1 MRDLAVPGN
10 GDYDFYALP
19 ALSSSQHAH
28 HVLVRNTLILVHNG
42 GPGCGELWIDPNKIP
57 HQYMRTSNEGV
68 IRAEEFGASG
78 PYTRQMVER

>member
-28 HVLVRNTLILVHNG
+28 HVLARNTLVLVHNG
-42 GPGCGELWIDPNKIP
+42 GPI
-57 HQYMRTSNEGV
+57 S
-68 IRAEEFGASG
+68 
-78 PYTRQMVER
+78 